1 MQNAPDP
8 NTPASGISKFV
19 SELRQRNVFRV
30 AAAYAISGW
39 LVIQLANN
47 IFPAFDF
54 PRWTNQFVILLVL
67 IGFPIALVLAWAFEI
82 TPDGLKRS
90 ASVER
95 HESIAPHTGKKLNVL
110 IIASLSALV
119 LFMFIERVFFLETV
133 PVTPSVA
140 DIATTENPQPSQTIS
155 DKSIAILPFADFSAE
170 GDQGWFADG
179 LSEEI
184 LNSLVRIPDLKVASR
199 TSSFSY
205 RDSNLEITEIARAIG
220 VAHILEGSVRRS
232 ETRLRITAQLIRA
245 ADGFHLWSE
254 NYDRAPADA
263 IAIQEDLAISIS
275 QALQTVM
282 DPVALAAM
290 ANVGTESIAAYNAY
304 LEGLSFWPCVED
316 LACVTAHE
324 RAIGIDP
331 EFAEAQFQLAS
342 YWSGQLQVTL
352 VNADPGIPYAEI
364 KERFQRHVGSAIE
377 FANNPVDLLKYRALR
392 ARVDLRL
399 ADRRELL
406 LAYLESRPNDADAWI
421 ALADIQMEMGD
432 RAGSL
437 RALEAAEQLD
447 SRIARAG
454 ELANRYYEAGDLAN
468 AARVAQQILAAATSD
483 RNALYQAHR
492 SLLWAGEVSKAAEA
506 TRLFHQSAFVES
518 DTSVNE
524 RARAQLLDIRQA
536 CAEGREA
543 DAQQIFASF
552 PSIDALGGIQLH
564 WHVLKTLG
572 RNQEAED
579 LLRVYDSP
587 DAVLELF
594 SFYTYPDFDPRP
606 FPSLMAVLERE
617 GAVLKPLIPIP
628 YACG

>member
-1 MQNAPDP
+1 MQNAPHP

-30 AAAYAISGW
+30 AAAYAICGW

-47 IFPAFDF
+47 IFPTFDF

-110 IIASLSALV
+110 IISSLSALV
-119 LFMFIERVFFLETV
+119 LFMFIERVFFLESV
-133 PVTPSVA
+133 PITPSVA
-140 DIATTENPQPSQTIS
+140 DKATTENPQSIQTIS
-155 DKSIAILPFADFSAE
+155 DKSIAILPFADFSAD
-170 GDQGWFADG
+170 GNQGWFADG

-184 LNSLVRIPDLKVASR
+184 LNSLARIPDLKVASR

-232 ETRLRITAQLIRA
+232 DTRLRITAQLIRA

-254 NYDRAPADA
+254 NYDRAPNDA

-275 QALQTVM
+275 QALQTAM

-316 LACVTAHE
+316 LSCVAAHE
-324 RAIGIDP
+324 RAIEIDP
-331 EFAEAQFQLAS
+331 EFAEAQFQLAA
-342 YWSGQLQVTL
+342 YWNRQLSVNII
-352 VNADPGIPYAEI
+352 NADPGITYAEI
-364 KERFQRHVGSAIE
+364 KERFQRHVASAIE
-377 FANNPVDLLKYRALR
+377 FANNPVELLKYRALR
-392 ARVDLRL
+392 ASVDMRL

-406 LAYLESRPNDADAWI
+406 LTYLESRPNDAVSWFS
-421 ALADIQMEMGD
+421 LAQAQRDMGD
-432 RAGSL
+432 LEGSL
-437 RALEAAEQLD
+437 TALKAAEQLD
-447 SRIARAG
+447 SRIERASSFING
-454 ELANRYYEAGDLAN
+454 YYQSGDLVSTV
-468 AARVAQQILAAATSD
+468 RVALPVMVAAATNRDSF
-483 RNALYQAHR
+483 YQAHR
-492 SLLWAGEVSKAAEA
+492 GLLWAGEVTEAAGA
-506 TRLFHQSAFVES
+506 ARLFHQSPFVDSEP
-518 DTSVNE
+518 TVQE
-524 RARAQLLDIRQA
+524 KARVQLLDIRQA

-543 DAQQIFASF
+543 DANQLFANY
-552 PSIDALGGIQLH
+552 PAIDELGGISLH
-564 WHVLKTLG
+564 WNVLQTLG

-579 LLRVYDSP
+579 LLRIYDSP
-587 DAVLELF
+587 ETVLQLF
-594 SFYTYPDFDPRP
+594 SFYGYPEFDPRP

-617 GAVLKPLIPIP
+617 GATLKPLVPIP